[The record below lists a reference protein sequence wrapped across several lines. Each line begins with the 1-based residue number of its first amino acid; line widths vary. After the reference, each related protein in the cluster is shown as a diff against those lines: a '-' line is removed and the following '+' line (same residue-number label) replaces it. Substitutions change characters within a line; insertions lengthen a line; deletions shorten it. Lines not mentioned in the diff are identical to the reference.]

1 MLLSMTRR
9 FTRYKNYSLEQ
20 LKNWVEDAIH
30 SEASPEEIY
39 TTIIEAIT
47 DTLDNHRVYLHDSK
61 ELLSFFGGTMETQG
75 DYWNPEYQKPTFKP
89 KYANFDEQLKAEGYE
104 YTPLSNENQETLIEE
119 GDEKKKKLKLVE

>member
-20 LKNWVEDAIH
+20 LKDWVSDAIH

-47 DTLDNHRVYLHDSK
+47 DTLDSHRMYLHDSK

-75 DYWNPEYQKPTFKP
+75 DYWNAEYQKP
-89 KYANFDEQLKAEGYE
+89 
-104 YTPLSNENQETLIEE
+104 
-119 GDEKKKKLKLVE
+119 